1 MIHIFEIVVA
11 MLSLIFGFVLGLM
24 ISDRGRAFEQSIN
37 VHVLLFCASFLLI
50 YNIHDDDI

>member
-24 ISDRGRAFEQSIN
+24 ISDRGRAFVQSIN